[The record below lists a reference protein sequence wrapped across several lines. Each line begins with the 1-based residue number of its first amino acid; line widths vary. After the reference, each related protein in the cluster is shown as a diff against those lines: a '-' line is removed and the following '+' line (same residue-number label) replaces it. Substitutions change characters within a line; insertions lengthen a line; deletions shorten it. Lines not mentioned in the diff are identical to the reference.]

1 MWCKRAH
8 ILASLTKLCLTK
20 VNLEWT
26 NIENDYFIEMKKI
39 LGRDFILYY
48 LNFSERFIINTDDS
62 KMQLGG
68 VIIQN
73 GKPIYFWSHKLT
85 PDQINYTTIER
96 ELLSR
101 VENLEIFPYNPFRT
115 LYNSI
120 YGPQEPK
127 IWELHNRKSATL
139 EPYVGSIRSQDKIYQ
154 ISW

>member
-8 ILASLTKLCLTK
+8 TLASLTKLCLTK
-20 VNLEWT
+20 VNLKWT

-73 GKPIYFWSHKLT
+73 GKPIYF
-85 PDQINYTTIER
+85 
-96 ELLSR
+96 
-101 VENLEIFPYNPFRT
+101 
-115 LYNSI
+115 
-120 YGPQEPK
+120 
-127 IWELHNRKSATL
+127 
-139 EPYVGSIRSQDKIYQ
+139 
-154 ISW
+154 